1 MSSRKTGRTAD
12 NRLER
17 GDSITPGISVL
28 PGVSIGHMPT
38 PPKNAVVRLG
48 ELLTARMGR
57 NSRLSLYEALVDGGR
72 VFEPDAELVGH
83 LIHHRRELSSW
94 MQAVKNEEPR
104 GPRWEESPQASLRG
118 LLVPWLQVKNQFFHV
133 DEETSRQLEALYRR
147 AIADAAHVLSSRTDD
162 VRALSELRGVW
173 EAHRERLASFARV
186 RLGGDLSDT
195 VCRE

>member
-1 MSSRKTGRTAD
+1 
-12 NRLER
+12 
-17 GDSITPGISVL
+17 
-28 PGVSIGHMPT
+28 MPT

-57 NSRLSLYEALVDGGR
+57 NSRLSLYEALVSEGR

-118 LLVPWLQVKNQFFHV
+118 LLVPWLQEKNQFFHV

-173 EAHRERLASFARV
+173 EAHRERLAPFASV
-186 RLGGDLSDT
+186 PWTGI
-195 VCRE
+195 